1 MLKSNQRIVRDLLLA
16 AVSAGFV
23 LALSVLLTGCNNS
36 DANGASKDVVQ
47 GRPVKVLVVTDA
59 SSEDN
64 RTFPGI
70 VKAEREIDLAFRVG
84 GPLVEY
90 DLNIGEQVK
99 KGEILARIDP
109 RDFEIRIKKL
119 SAELKAAEARLA
131 DAEKD
136 YARQKNLLKESA
148 ASQSQYD
155 KTQMLVETTRA
166 GIDSLKADL
175 AAARNA
181 LNDTRLAAPFDGVV
195 NRKFTEN
202 HESINPGVP
211 VVSLLDISKVEVVT
225 AVPED
230 IVIRKSDFVNLYATL
245 DAYSGQKIT
254 ASLKEIGRQ
263 TDSANQSYPL
273 SVVLDPPAMLTVTP
287 GMAATVH
294 IVLRSPEQHSGG
306 VYLPTSAVFAAAN
319 GDTCVW
325 CVAHNSHDTERVKVK
340 TGELKNDE
348 ILVTSGIKPGD
359 RVVSAGARFLVE
371 GQKIRIM
378 EKSGEAAL

>member
-1 MLKSNQRIVRDLLLA
+1 MLKNNQRILRDLFVAL
-16 AVSAGFV
+16 SAGF
-23 LALSVLLTGCNNS
+23 ALTASVLLSGCADS
-36 DANGASKDVVQ
+36 DANGTSKEVVQ
-47 GRPVKVLVVTDA
+47 GRPVKVMVVTDT

-109 RDFEIRIKKL
+109 RDYEVRIKKL
-119 SAELKAAEARLA
+119 TAELKAAEARLS
-131 DAEKD
+131 DAERD
-136 YARQKNLLKESA
+136 YDRQKNLLKESA

-155 KTQMLVETTRA
+155 KTQTLVETTRA
-166 GIDSLKADL
+166 GIESLKADL
-175 AAARNA
+175 SAAKNA
-181 LNDTRLAAPFDGVV
+181 LSDTRLTAPFDGVI

-202 HESINPGVP
+202 HENITPGVP
-211 VVSLLDISKVEVVT
+211 VVSLLDISKVEVAT
-225 AVPED
+225 AIPED
-230 IVIRKSDFVNLYATL
+230 IVIRKPDFVTIYATL
-245 DAYSGQKIT
+245 DAYPGQKIP

-273 SVVLDPPAMLTVTP
+273 SAVLDPPETLTVTP

-294 IVLRSPEQHSGG
+294 IVLKAPEQSAAG
-306 VYLPTSAVFAAAN
+306 VYLPTSAVFADAN
-319 GDTCVW
+319 GNTCVW
-325 CVAHNSHDTERVKVK
+325 RVVPDSLDTEKVTVK
-340 TGELKNDE
+340 TGELKDDE
-348 ILVTSGIKPGD
+348 ILVTAGLTPGD
-359 RVVSAGARFLVE
+359 RIVSAGARFLVE

-378 EKSGEAAL
+378 DKSRETVL